1 MNRATLKK
9 LYREAIVNV
18 FGCGDKDLDKEILA
32 AVKEDIH
39 LGGKDPGGWGDKA
52 LLSVYCENGIPNASD
67 IHDFAWMGLSEGG
80 VVYNDEKWFK
90 IDAIVNLYLEA
101 TNAGYA
107 VFHEPVNGAVVNI
120 YAVY

>member
-9 LYREAIVNV
+9 LYRESIVNV
-18 FGCGDKDLDKEILA
+18 FGSGDKDLDKELMS

-80 VVYNDEKWFK
+80 VVYNSEKWFK

-101 TNAGYA
+101 TSAGFT

>member
-9 LYREAIVNV
+9 LYRESIVNV
-18 FGCGDKDLDKEILA
+18 FGSGDKDLDKKLMS

-80 VVYNDEKWFK
+80 VVYNSGKWFK
-90 IDAIVNLYLEA
+90 IDSIVNLYLEA
-101 TNAGYA
+101 TSAGFT